1 MMRSIQQSDR
11 GLNRMAFLM
20 PLALGLLT
28 SLFGVASPAI
38 AGNEEHLIQL
48 LESRQ
53 CPACQLNDV
62 NLTHADLRDVKLKGA
77 QLQRANLS
85 RAQLDGADLSGTDLS
100 FTSLQGASLRGTDLR
115 GSKLIGTDL
124 RRADLTGALL
134 APKAL
139 DQSHWLGARGVSKE
153 ARSHAGLHNAGVNAA
168 QNRQWAK
175 AERLFNAAIEAN
187 PDEPLSWVA
196 RGLSR
201 GEQGKDELAS
211 RDFAYASQLFADQ
224 GDNVK
229 AEQLME
235 ASRLVYDI
243 HNKTDAPSG
252 NGIGSA
258 LINGLLSSVR
268 ALTPIALKAL
278 TQMIP

>member
-1 MMRSIQQSDR
+1 MVS
-11 GLNRMAFLM
+11 LK
-20 PLALGLLT
+20 PLAFALIAGC
-28 SLFGVASPAI
+28 FGVFKPAI
-38 AGNEEHLIQL
+38 AGDEQHLIQL

-53 CPACQLNDV
+53 CPACRLSDV
-62 NLTHADLRDVKLKGA
+62 DLTHADLRDADLKGA

-85 RAQLDGADLSGTDLS
+85 QSRLDGADFSGSNLS
-100 FTSLQGASLRGTDLR
+100 FTSFQGASLRGADLR
-115 GSKLIGTDL
+115 NSRLIGTDL

-134 APKAL
+134 DQKAL
-139 DQSHWLGARGVSKE
+139 DQSHWNGARGVSQG
-153 ARSHAGLHNAGVNAA
+153 ARSHAGLHNAGVDAA
-168 QNRQWAK
+168 QEGRWPV
-175 AERLFNAAIEAN
+175 AEQLFDAAIAAN

-211 RDFAYASQLFADQ
+211 HDFVYASQLFADQ

-229 AEQLME
+229 AEQLLE

-243 HNKTDAPSG
+243 DIEPYTPSG

-258 LINGLLSSVR
+258 LISSTLSTAQAFAS
-268 ALTPIALKAL
+268 IALKAL
-278 TQMIP
+278 MPMIP